1 MKQCQEYRETAKKID
16 DKPEHVMK
24 DTHKMMENRA
34 WWEWKTHT
42 QNDGKQ
48 SKMRLNATK
57 HTTQCK
63 EK

>member
-34 WWEWKTHT
+34 
-42 QNDGKQ
+42 
-48 SKMRLNATK
+48 
-57 HTTQCK
+57 
-63 EK
+63 